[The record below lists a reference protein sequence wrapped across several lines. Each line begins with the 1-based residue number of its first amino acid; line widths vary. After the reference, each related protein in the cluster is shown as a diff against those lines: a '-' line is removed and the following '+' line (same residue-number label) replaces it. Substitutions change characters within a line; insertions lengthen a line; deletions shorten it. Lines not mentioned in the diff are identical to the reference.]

1 MQDTDRRAVKMGL
14 GAVMLWSTVATAF
27 SLSLQYLAPLQLV
40 TLATAVSWCF
50 FAIRLSSSERW
61 QAMRATSPKAR
72 ATGLLVGWLNP
83 GLYYLVLF
91 AAYDRLPAQEAMAI
105 NYSWGITLALLAAPL
120 LRQRL
125 SSGALLAACISY
137 GGIVVIATR
146 GAPLSLDFAQPLGVG
161 LALLSTLL
169 WSLYWVINTRLSLD
183 PEVNLFLNFSGALPL
198 LLALLWLSDTPFPT
212 VWQGWA
218 GGLYV
223 GLFEMGIA
231 FVLDGR
237 DESDHLH
244 LADFQPDL
252 FIAPAVAGADLGDRW
267 GASQSHYADRLNA
280 DPLRA
285 LAAASGRILNS
296 LPVRAGSLLA
306 PREQLRPAHHDQAV
320 VWPCCAPHR

>member
-27 SLSLQYLAPLQLV
+27 SLSLKYLTPLQLV

-50 FAIRLSSSERW
+50 FAIRLSSAERRG
-61 QAMRATSPKAR
+61 ALRAASHKAR
-72 ATGLLVGWLNP
+72 ATGLVVGWLNP

-91 AAYDRLPAQEAMAI
+91 AAYDQLPAQEAMAI

-137 GGIVVIATR
+137 SGIVVIATR
-146 GAPLSLDFAQPLGVG
+146 GAPLSLEFAQPLGVG

-198 LLALLWLSDTPFPT
+198 LLALLWWSDTPFPA

-223 GLFEMGIA
+223 GLFEMGLA
-231 FVLDGR
+231 FVLWMGAMKATTSTLR
-237 DESDHLH
+237 ISSLIFLSPPLSLVLIWVIAGEPVKAYTLIGLVLILFGLWLQRRAES
-244 LADFQPDL
+244 
-252 FIAPAVAGADLGDRW
+252 
-267 GASQSHYADRLNA
+267 
-280 DPLRA
+280 
-285 LAAASGRILNS
+285 
-296 LPVRAGSLLA
+296 
-306 PREQLRPAHHDQAV
+306 
-320 VWPCCAPHR
+320 

>member
-1 MQDTDRRAVKMGL
+1 MQDTDRRAVKLGL

-27 SLSLQYLAPLQLV
+27 SLSLQYLTPLQLV
-40 TLATAVSWCF
+40 TLATFFSWCF
-50 FAIRLSSSERW
+50 FAIRLSAPERW
-61 QAMRATSPKAR
+61 SALRVTSSKAR

-137 GGIVVIATR
+137 SGIVVIATR

-198 LLALLWLSDTPFPT
+198 LLALLWWSGTPFPAL
-212 VWQGWA
+212 WQGWA

-223 GLFEMGIA
+223 GLFEMGLA
-231 FVLDGR
+231 FVLWMGAMKATTSTLR
-237 DESDHLH
+237 ISSLIFLSPPLSLVLIWVIAGEPVKATTLIGLMLILFGLWLQRRAES
-244 LADFQPDL
+244 
-252 FIAPAVAGADLGDRW
+252 
-267 GASQSHYADRLNA
+267 
-280 DPLRA
+280 
-285 LAAASGRILNS
+285 
-296 LPVRAGSLLA
+296 
-306 PREQLRPAHHDQAV
+306 
-320 VWPCCAPHR
+320 

>member
-27 SLSLQYLAPLQLV
+27 SLSLQYLTPLQLV
-40 TLATAVSWCF
+40 TLATVISWCF
-50 FAIRLSSSERW
+50 FAIRLSAPERRSALRVTSS
-61 QAMRATSPKAR
+61 KAR

-198 LLALLWLSDTPFPT
+198 LLALLWWSDTPFPAL
-212 VWQGWA
+212 WQGWA

-223 GLFEMGIA
+223 GLFEMGLA
-231 FVLDGR
+231 FVLWMGAMKATSSTLR
-237 DESDHLH
+237 ISSLIFLSPPLSLVLIWVIAGEPVKATTLIGLMLILFGLWLQRRAES
-244 LADFQPDL
+244 
-252 FIAPAVAGADLGDRW
+252 
-267 GASQSHYADRLNA
+267 
-280 DPLRA
+280 
-285 LAAASGRILNS
+285 
-296 LPVRAGSLLA
+296 
-306 PREQLRPAHHDQAV
+306 
-320 VWPCCAPHR
+320 

>member
-1 MQDTDRRAVKMGL
+1 MQDTDRRAVKLGL

-27 SLSLQYLAPLQLV
+27 SLSLQYLTPLQLV
-40 TLATAVSWCF
+40 TLATVISWCF
-50 FAIRLSSSERW
+50 FAIRLSATERRSALRVTSS
-61 QAMRATSPKAR
+61 KAR

-125 SSGALLAACISY
+125 SAGALLAACISY
-137 GGIVVIATR
+137 GGILVIATR

-161 LALLSTLL
+161 LALLSTVL

-198 LLALLWLSDTPFPT
+198 LLALLWWSNTPFPT
-212 VWQGWA
+212 LWQGWA

-223 GLFEMGIA
+223 GLFEMGLA
-231 FVLDGR
+231 FVLWMGAMKATTSTLR
-237 DESDHLH
+237 ISSLIFLSPPLSLVLIWVIAGEPVKAYTLIGLVLILFGLWLQRRAES
-244 LADFQPDL
+244 
-252 FIAPAVAGADLGDRW
+252 
-267 GASQSHYADRLNA
+267 
-280 DPLRA
+280 
-285 LAAASGRILNS
+285 
-296 LPVRAGSLLA
+296 
-306 PREQLRPAHHDQAV
+306 
-320 VWPCCAPHR
+320 

>member
-27 SLSLQYLAPLQLV
+27 SLSLEYLTPLQLV
-40 TLATAVSWCF
+40 TLATVVSWCF
-50 FAIRLSSSERW
+50 FAIRLSSVERR
-61 QAMRATSPKAR
+61 RALGAASPKAR

-91 AAYDRLPAQEAMAI
+91 AAYDQLPAQEAMAI

-125 SSGALLAACISY
+125 SPGALLSACISY
-137 GGIVVIATR
+137 SGIVVIATR
-146 GAPLSLDFAQPLGVG
+146 GAPLSLEFAQPLGVG

-198 LLALLWLSDTPFPT
+198 LLALLWWSDTPFPT

-223 GLFEMGIA
+223 GLFEMGLA
-231 FVLDGR
+231 FVLWMGAMKATTSTLR
-237 DESDHLH
+237 ISSLIFLSPPLSLVLIWVIAGEPVKAYTLIGLVLILFGLWLQRRAES
-244 LADFQPDL
+244 
-252 FIAPAVAGADLGDRW
+252 
-267 GASQSHYADRLNA
+267 
-280 DPLRA
+280 
-285 LAAASGRILNS
+285 
-296 LPVRAGSLLA
+296 
-306 PREQLRPAHHDQAV
+306 
-320 VWPCCAPHR
+320 

>member
-14 GAVMLWSTVATAF
+14 GAVILWSTVATAF
-27 SLSLQYLAPLQLV
+27 SLSLQYLTPLQLV
-40 TLATAVSWCF
+40 TLATFFSWCF
-50 FAIRLSSSERW
+50 FAIRLSAPERW
-61 QAMRATSPKAR
+61 RALRVTSSKAR

-137 GGIVVIATR
+137 SGIVVIATR

-198 LLALLWLSDTPFPT
+198 LLALLWWSGTPFPAL
-212 VWQGWA
+212 WQGWA

-223 GLFEMGIA
+223 GLFEMGLA
-231 FVLDGR
+231 FVLWMGAMKATTSTLR
-237 DESDHLH
+237 ISSLIFLSPPLSLVLIWVIAGEPVKATTLIGLMLILFGLWLQRRAES
-244 LADFQPDL
+244 
-252 FIAPAVAGADLGDRW
+252 
-267 GASQSHYADRLNA
+267 
-280 DPLRA
+280 
-285 LAAASGRILNS
+285 
-296 LPVRAGSLLA
+296 
-306 PREQLRPAHHDQAV
+306 
-320 VWPCCAPHR
+320 

>member
-27 SLSLQYLAPLQLV
+27 SLSLEYLTPLQLV
-40 TLATAVSWCF
+40 TLATVVSWCF
-50 FAIRLSSSERW
+50 FAVRLSSAERR
-61 QAMRATSPKAR
+61 RALRAASPKAR

-91 AAYDRLPAQEAMAI
+91 AAYDQLPAQEAMAI

-137 GGIVVIATR
+137 SGIVVIATR
-146 GAPLSLDFAQPLGVG
+146 GAPLSLEFAQPLGVG

-198 LLALLWLSDTPFPT
+198 LLALLWWSDTPFPT

-223 GLFEMGIA
+223 GLFEMGLA
-231 FVLDGR
+231 FVLWMGAMKATTSTLR
-237 DESDHLH
+237 ISSLIFLSPPLSLVLIWVIAGEPVKAYTLIGLVLILFGLWLQRRAES
-244 LADFQPDL
+244 
-252 FIAPAVAGADLGDRW
+252 
-267 GASQSHYADRLNA
+267 
-280 DPLRA
+280 
-285 LAAASGRILNS
+285 
-296 LPVRAGSLLA
+296 
-306 PREQLRPAHHDQAV
+306 
-320 VWPCCAPHR
+320 

>member
-1 MQDTDRRAVKMGL
+1 MQDTDRRAVKLGL

-27 SLSLQYLAPLQLV
+27 SLSLQYLTPLQLV
-40 TLATAVSWCF
+40 TLATVISWCF
-50 FAIRLSSSERW
+50 FAIRLSATERRSALRVTSS
-61 QAMRATSPKAR
+61 KAR

-125 SSGALLAACISY
+125 SAGALLAACISY
-137 GGIVVIATR
+137 SGIVVIATR

-161 LALLSTLL
+161 LALLSTVL

-198 LLALLWLSDTPFPT
+198 LLALLWWSNTPFPT
-212 VWQGWA
+212 LWQGWA

-223 GLFEMGIA
+223 GLFEMGLA
-231 FVLDGR
+231 FVLWMGAMKATTSTLR
-237 DESDHLH
+237 ISSLIFLSPPLSLVLIWIIAGEPVKAYTLIGLMLILFGLWLQRRAES
-244 LADFQPDL
+244 
-252 FIAPAVAGADLGDRW
+252 
-267 GASQSHYADRLNA
+267 
-280 DPLRA
+280 
-285 LAAASGRILNS
+285 
-296 LPVRAGSLLA
+296 
-306 PREQLRPAHHDQAV
+306 
-320 VWPCCAPHR
+320 

>member
-1 MQDTDRRAVKMGL
+1 MQDTDRRAVKLGL

-27 SLSLQYLAPLQLV
+27 SLSLQYLTPLQLV
-40 TLATAVSWCF
+40 TLATVVSCCF
-50 FAIRLSSSERW
+50 FAIRLSAPERRSALRVTSS
-61 QAMRATSPKAR
+61 KAR

-125 SSGALLAACISY
+125 SAGALLAACISY
-137 GGIVVIATR
+137 SGILVIATR

-161 LALLSTLL
+161 LALLSTVL

-198 LLALLWLSDTPFPT
+198 LLALLWWSNTPFPT
-212 VWQGWA
+212 LWQGWA

-223 GLFEMGIA
+223 GLFEMGLA
-231 FVLDGR
+231 FVLWMGAMKATTSTLR
-237 DESDHLH
+237 ISSLIFLSPPLSLVLIWVIAGEPVKAYTLIGLVLILFGLWLQRRAES
-244 LADFQPDL
+244 
-252 FIAPAVAGADLGDRW
+252 
-267 GASQSHYADRLNA
+267 
-280 DPLRA
+280 
-285 LAAASGRILNS
+285 
-296 LPVRAGSLLA
+296 
-306 PREQLRPAHHDQAV
+306 
-320 VWPCCAPHR
+320 

>member
-27 SLSLQYLAPLQLV
+27 SLSLQYLTPLQLV
-40 TLATAVSWCF
+40 TLATFFSWCF
-50 FAIRLSSSERW
+50 FAIRLSAPERW
-61 QAMRATSPKAR
+61 SALRVTSSKAR

-137 GGIVVIATR
+137 SGIVVIATR
-146 GAPLSLDFAQPLGVG
+146 GAPLSLEFAQPLGVG

-198 LLALLWLSDTPFPT
+198 LLALLWWSDTPFPAF
-212 VWQGWA
+212 WQGWA

-223 GLFEMGIA
+223 GLFEMGLA
-231 FVLDGR
+231 FVLWMGAMKATTSTLR
-237 DESDHLH
+237 ISSLIFLSPPLSLVLIWVIAGEPVKATTLIGLMLILFGLWLQRRAES
-244 LADFQPDL
+244 
-252 FIAPAVAGADLGDRW
+252 
-267 GASQSHYADRLNA
+267 
-280 DPLRA
+280 
-285 LAAASGRILNS
+285 
-296 LPVRAGSLLA
+296 
-306 PREQLRPAHHDQAV
+306 
-320 VWPCCAPHR
+320 